1 MDKMGNFKVYTTFIW
16 VKLLLIQCC
25 QCCVSYLKKADNF
38 TYYSKSDAHYS
49 HIILQKNVFPII
61 LNYSGKKGYS

>member
-49 HIILQKNVFPII
+49 HIILQKKCVSY
-61 LNYSGKKGYS
+61 YSQLFWEKGV